1 MSSRVKINENKI
13 FRHWQDPRWTIGNK
27 PNSYSGCM
35 LAGDIGGWCKLNV
48 TISRLLPKKPLKYLR
63 TQFSKGEINFAI
75 LQNDFPLFFTL

>member
-35 LAGDIGGWCKLNV
+35 LAGDIGGGVSSMSQSQGYCPRNL
-48 TISRLLPKKPLKYLR
+48 
-63 TQFSKGEINFAI
+63 
-75 LQNDFPLFFTL
+75 